1 MNQILQWLTG
11 GDLRSDG
18 LSNQV
23 VSVVLQQPHLF
34 EDLME
39 GLDSREDIIRGRT
52 ADALEKIARTRP
64 DLLQE
69 HIQRLVALARA
80 EHVPMVKMHLAMI
93 FGHLSIYKEHADDL
107 VSTLFALLADA
118 SVFTVSW
125 VIVSLCILARKY
137 PEKNDQI
144 LNRIAPLKR
153 HDSIAIRSKAGK
165 AIKLLTQADAQF
177 PQGWLKSSL

>member
-1 MNQILQWLTG
+1 
-11 GDLRSDG
+11 
-18 LSNQV
+18 
-23 VSVVLQQPHLF
+23 
-34 EDLME
+34 
-39 GLDSREDIIRGRT
+39 
-52 ADALEKIARTRP
+52 
-64 DLLQE
+64 
-69 HIQRLVALARA
+69 
-80 EHVPMVKMHLAMI
+80 
-93 FGHLSIYKEHADDL
+93 IYKEHADDL